1 MQTELNEAVTN
12 FFELPIEKITYEEI
26 TKRFNKKDKNE
37 YGNLLHASVQ
47 NKFDEEKVLKFVNLL
62 LENGYDVNYKGE
74 RTGYNFIQLALY
86 GYTDKDGE
94 DHSYSQEFILKLI
107 ALAKKYNLDVN
118 TKDDDG
124 DSIVHTAIA
133 SEVYTGK
140 IIPIIDALGKE
151 FDISC
156 TDNGNNSLKDALK
169 LYKEEAKNTNE
180 EWFNRL
186 LNEEHALESKLEI
199 GNLTLED
206 ILKQEEILK
215 KELEELIDKIDI
227 TYLIEN
233 KEKIYELKSNLNAI
247 LMKKSIL
254 KNTENEFE
262 LIWDKYNTLLRK
274 VFAKEINIL
283 TSKNNIDGLNNLI
296 AVLNDYDFK
305 DEIELIK
312 QIIEKYNLKVQD
324 LENKIKTEL
333 TLENK
338 DIFVT
343 EISSLKEN
351 DKETLTKQLENFE
364 NKLLSLIAKIKEQ
377 EELLGKIGI
386 EINKVEYKKLK
397 NKELKAIIEQNKKII
412 LSKKKDILNKKRLKL
427 EAVIK
432 EILDL
437 ETLGVFESD
446 ELWSV
451 IKSSTTKKNKVKKK

>member
-12 FFELPIEKITYEEI
+12 FLELPIEKITYEEI

-107 ALAKKYNLDVN
+107 VLAKKYNLDVN

-156 TDNGNNSLKDALK
+156 IDNGDNSLKDALK

-180 EWFNRL
+180 ERFNRL
-186 LNEEHALESKLEI
+186 SNEEQALESKLEI

-206 ILKQEEILK
+206 ILKQE
-215 KELEELIDKIDI
+215 
-227 TYLIEN
+227 
-233 KEKIYELKSNLNAI
+233 
-247 LMKKSIL
+247 
-254 KNTENEFE
+254 
-262 LIWDKYNTLLRK
+262 
-274 VFAKEINIL
+274 
-283 TSKNNIDGLNNLI
+283 
-296 AVLNDYDFK
+296 
-305 DEIELIK
+305 
-312 QIIEKYNLKVQD
+312 
-324 LENKIKTEL
+324 
-333 TLENK
+333 
-338 DIFVT
+338 
-343 EISSLKEN
+343 
-351 DKETLTKQLENFE
+351 
-364 NKLLSLIAKIKEQ
+364 
-377 EELLGKIGI
+377 
-386 EINKVEYKKLK
+386 
-397 NKELKAIIEQNKKII
+397 
-412 LSKKKDILNKKRLKL
+412 
-427 EAVIK
+427 
-432 EILDL
+432 
-437 ETLGVFESD
+437 
-446 ELWSV
+446 
-451 IKSSTTKKNKVKKK
+451 